1 VKRIAMT
8 AAVLAVAAM
17 VAAAPVAAQQRL
29 RVLLVVD
36 QADDP
41 FAERIRAE
49 LAALGLDVVAL
60 ETWRTGESIE
70 SLDAA
75 GRSES
80 AAAAIRMLSSRRGV
94 EVWMANQPTGRS
106 LLRQLIVDES
116 STGPNLGLVA
126 LQTAELLRT
135 SLLSVADARAA
146 TAARQGSAPPKAE
159 TAVPVVEAKSAGPAP
174 WGVQA
179 AFGAMFS
186 PASGDGQ
193 MQAWLSVQRLV
204 VGRLGIALDG
214 SLPLST
220 GTVTGPEGSARINS
234 ALGGLALFSRFDASE
249 RPVYAT
255 LAVGGAVIRVDADGD
270 ASEPFIASSDSAVT
284 GAAYARGDAGFAAT
298 NWLRFGLR
306 AVAGVAPT
314 GVKVRFAG
322 NEAGVWGR
330 PFLAGFVVT
339 DLAW

>member
-1 VKRIAMT
+1 
-8 AAVLAVAAM
+8 M
-17 VAAAPVAAQQRL
+17 VAVAPVAAQQRL

-60 ETWRTGESIE
+60 ETWRTGEAIE

-80 AAAAIRMLSSRRGV
+80 ASAAIRMLSSRKGV

-116 STGPNLGLVA
+116 PTGPNLGLVA

-146 TAARQGSAPPKAE
+146 TAARQESAPSKTAE
-159 TAVPVVEAKSAGPAP
+159 TAVPVVEAKSVGPAA

-179 AFGAMFS
+179 AFGAMVS
-186 PASGDGQ
+186 PASGDAQ
-193 MQAWLSVQRLV
+193 MQGWLSVQRLI

-214 SLPLST
+214 SLPLSK

-234 ALGGLALFSRFDASE
+234 ALGGVALFTRFDASE

-255 LAVGGAVIRVDADGD
+255 LAVGGAVIRVDAVGD
-270 ASEPFIASSDSAVT
+270 ASQPFVASSDSAVT

-339 DLAW
+339 DLVF

>member
-1 VKRIAMT
+1 MT
-8 AAVLAVAAM
+8 AAFVAAAAM
-17 VAAAPVAAQQRL
+17 VAAGPVAAQQRL

-60 ETWRTGESIE
+60 ETWRTGEAIE

-80 AAAAIRMLSSRRGV
+80 AAAAIRMLSSRKGV

-116 STGPNLGLVA
+116 PNGPNLGLVA

-146 TAARQGSAPPKAE
+146 TAARHESATAKAAE
-159 TAVPVVEAKSAGPAP
+159 TTVPIVEAKPAGPAP

-179 AFGAMFS
+179 AVGAMFS
-186 PASGDGQ
+186 PSTGDGQ
-193 MQAWLSVQRLV
+193 MQAWLSVHRMIAARV
-204 VGRLGIALDG
+204 GIALDG
-214 SLPLST
+214 SLPLRT
-220 GTVTGPEGSARINS
+220 GTVTGPEGSARMS
-234 ALGGLALFSRFDASE
+234 TVLGGIALFTRVDATE
-249 RPVYAT
+249 WPLYA
-255 LAVGGAVIRVDADGD
+255 AVAAGGAVLRVGADGD
-270 ASEPFIASSDSAVT
+270 ASNPFVPSSDSAVT
-284 GAAYARGDAGFAAT
+284 GAFYARGDAGFTAT
-298 NWLRFGLR
+298 RWLRFGGR

-330 PFLAGFVVT
+330 PFIAGFFVT
-339 DLAW
+339 DLAF

>member
-1 VKRIAMT
+1 
-8 AAVLAVAAM
+8 M

-29 RVLLVVD
+29 RVLLVID

-60 ETWRTGESIE
+60 ETWRTGEAIE

-75 GRSES
+75 GRSENAS
-80 AAAAIRMLSSRRGV
+80 AAIRMLSSRKGV

-116 STGPNLGLVA
+116 PSGPNLGLVA

-146 TAARQGSAPPKAE
+146 TAARQQTTPPKAAE
-159 TAVPVVEAKSAGPAP
+159 TAVPVVEAKPAGPAP

-179 AFGAMFS
+179 ALGAMFS
-186 PASGDGQ
+186 PASGDAQ
-193 MQAWLSVQRLV
+193 MQAWLSVQRLI
-204 VGRLGIALDG
+204 VGRVGIAVDG

-234 ALGGLALFSRFDASE
+234 ALGGIALFTRFEASE

-270 ASEPFIASSDSAVT
+270 ASQPFVASSDSAVS
-284 GAAYARGDAGFAAT
+284 GAAYARGDAGFAVT

-339 DLAW
+339 DLVF